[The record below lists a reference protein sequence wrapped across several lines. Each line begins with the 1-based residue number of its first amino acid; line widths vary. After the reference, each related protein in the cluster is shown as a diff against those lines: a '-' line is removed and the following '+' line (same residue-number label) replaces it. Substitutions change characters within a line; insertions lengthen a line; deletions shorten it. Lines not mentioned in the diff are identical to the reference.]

1 MWVQLLLGDP
11 LILSDPS
18 FGDLN
23 FDFDWN
29 NVDLEMEIADMLNID
44 PNEKA
49 LRPSPKRPANL
60 RQSICMPTYTI
71 PQTPTWNVRSLD
83 HRPRLET
90 RVQRTAGLII
100 HTLKS
105 YPRMML
111 QHNSLPPFIHQHVL
125 RSHDGDDDQEPLVN
139 CINLVHMISSGYQG
153 SRKLFWKNVRLECE
167 QIVEQASHSNKFGG
181 QLTFQC

>member
-1 MWVQLLLGDP
+1 
-11 LILSDPS
+11 
-18 FGDLN
+18 
-23 FDFDWN
+23 
-29 NVDLEMEIADMLNID
+29 MEISDILNTNLD
-44 PNEKA
+44 QKA
-49 LRPSPKRPANL
+49 WEPSLRPRANL
-60 RQSICMPTYTI
+60 RHSICMPNYTI
-71 PQTPTWNVRSLD
+71 PQTPTWNVRSLV

-125 RSHDGDDDQEPLVN
+125 GSNSGDDDQEPLTN

-167 QIVEQASHSNKFGG
+167 QIMEQVYQSHNSWR
-181 QLTFQC
+181 C